1 MSLLVSLV
9 WCPTR
14 CATTR
19 PGAPQE
25 SSNARTSG
33 FLADTS
39 LFTTCRQRG
48 GPVSPLGGQVHRFGQ
63 VIPQMSSTSGSG
75 GGRPLPAPARGF
87 PPGEKAPRGYGTPPP
102 PHAPSPPQR
111 FAGAPP

>member
-33 FLADTS
+33 FLADIS

-48 GPVSPLGGQVHRFGQ
+48 GPVSPLGGQVHRCGQ

-75 GGRPLPAPARGF
+75 GRRPPPALARLF
-87 PPGEKAPRGYGTPPP
+87 PPWETNPAEYASRPPPRPPP
-102 PHAPSPPQR
+102 PPDGASPPR
-111 FAGAPP
+111 P